1 MRQFHTVNKLLRM
14 AAGTTLMALAVNFVY
29 EPMGLVTGGV
39 SGISILIKHI
49 TIHWIPGGFPVG
61 VSNFLI
67 NIPIFLLA
75 LKVMGKRFTRDTFFA
90 NVWFTIMLLAIPTG
104 TPSAM
109 IVKDYLLAVVVGGVL
124 TGAGLGLVFSTRTST
139 GGTDLLSS
147 VMQKKLPQYT
157 VAQVLMCIDS
167 IVVVLGAVTFGIR
180 AAVYAVMAVYIAS
193 HVMDTMLE
201 GVKFAKSV
209 YVISEQYDEIGARV
223 MEKMNRG
230 VTVLD
235 VKGMY
240 TGKNQKMLFC
250 AVGKKQIAEL
260 AEIIRDCDD
269 KAFVIVQDAREV
281 LGEGFI
287 ENCQ

>member
-14 AAGTTLMALAVNFVY
+14 AAGTSLMALAVNFVY

-39 SGISILIKHI
+39 SGLSILIKHM
-49 TIHWIPGGFPVG
+49 TTPWIHGGFPVG

-75 LKVMGKRFTRDTFFA
+75 LRVMGKRFTRDTFFA
-90 NVWFTIMLLAIPTG
+90 NVWFTVMLLVIPTG
-104 TPSAM
+104 SPSAI

-124 TGAGLGLVFSTRTST
+124 TGAGLGLVFSARTST

-157 VAQVLMCIDS
+157 VAQILMCIDS

-180 AAVYAVMAVYIAS
+180 AAVYAVMAVYIGS
-193 HVMDTMLE
+193 RVMDAMLE

-209 YVISEQYDEIGARV
+209 YVISEQYDQIGSRV
-223 MEKMNRG
+223 MEKLNRG
-230 VTVLD
+230 VTILD

-240 TGKNQKMLFC
+240 TGKKQKMLYC
-250 AVGKKQIAEL
+250 VVGKKQIAEL
-260 AEIIRDCDD
+260 TEIIRVCDD
-269 KAFVIVQDAREV
+269 RAFVIVQDAREV

>member
-14 AAGTTLMALAVNFVY
+14 TAGTSLMALAVNFVY

-39 SGISILIKHI
+39 AGISILIKHM
-49 TIHWIPGGFPVG
+49 TTPWMPGGFPVG

-75 LKVMGKRFTRDTFFA
+75 LKVMGKKFTRDTFFA
-90 NVWFTIMLLAIPTG
+90 NVWFTLMLLVIPTG
-104 TPSAM
+104 SPSAI

-124 TGAGLGLVFSTRTST
+124 TGAGLGLVFSARTST

-147 VMQKKLPQYT
+147 VMQKRLPQYT

-167 IVVVLGAVTFGIR
+167 IVVVLGALVFGIR

-193 HVMDTMLE
+193 RVMDTMLE

-209 YVISEQYDEIGARV
+209 YVISEQYDEIGNRV
-223 MEKMNRG
+223 MEKLNRG
-230 VTVLD
+230 VTILD

-240 TGKNQKMLFC
+240 TGKKQKMLYC
-250 AVGKKQIAEL
+250 VVGKKQIAEL
-260 AEIIRDCDD
+260 TEIIRVCDD
-269 KAFVIVQDAREV
+269 RAFVIVQDAREV

>member
-1 MRQFHTVNKLLRM
+1 MRQFHTASRLLRM
-14 AAGTTLMALAVNFVY
+14 TAGTSLMALAVNFVY

-39 SGISILIKHI
+39 SGISILIKHM
-49 TIHWIPGGFPVG
+49 TTPWIPGGFPVG

-75 LKVMGKRFTRDTFFA
+75 LKVMGKRFTRDTFLA
-90 NVWFTIMLLAIPTG
+90 NVWFTLMLLVIPTG
-104 TPSAM
+104 LPSAV

-124 TGAGLGLVFSTRTST
+124 TGVGLGLVFSAQTST

-147 VMQKKLPQYT
+147 VMQKKIPRYT

-167 IVVVLGAVTFGIR
+167 IIVILGAVTFGIR

-193 HVMDTMLE
+193 RVMDTMLE

-209 YVISEQYDEIGARV
+209 YVISEQYDEIGSRV
-223 MEKMNRG
+223 MEKLNRG

-240 TGKNQKMLFC
+240 TGKKQKMLFC
-250 AVGKKQIAEL
+250 VVGKKQIAEL

-269 KAFVIVQDAREV
+269 RAFVIVEDAREV

>member
-1 MRQFHTVNKLLRM
+1 MKQFHTVNKLLRM
-14 AAGTTLMALAVNFVY
+14 AAGTSLMALAVNFVY

-39 SGISILIKHI
+39 SGLSILIKHM
-49 TIHWIPGGFPVG
+49 TTPWIPGGFPVG

-75 LKVMGKRFTRDTFFA
+75 LRVMGKRFTRDTFFA
-90 NVWFTIMLLAIPTG
+90 NVWFTVMLLVIPTG
-104 TPSAM
+104 SPSAN

-124 TGAGLGLVFSTRTST
+124 TGAGLGLVFSARTST

-157 VAQVLMCIDS
+157 VAQILMCIDS

-193 HVMDTMLE
+193 HVMDAMLE

-209 YVISEQYDEIGARV
+209 YVISEQYDEIGSRV
-223 MEKMNRG
+223 MEKLNRG
-230 VTVLD
+230 VTILD

-240 TGKNQKMLFC
+240 TGKKQKMLYC
-250 AVGKKQIAEL
+250 VVGKKQIAEL
-260 AEIIRDCDD
+260 TEIIRVCDD
-269 KAFVIVQDAREV
+269 RAFVIVQDAREV

>member
-14 AAGTTLMALAVNFVY
+14 AAGTSLMALAVNFVY

-39 SGISILIKHI
+39 AGISILIKHI
-49 TIHWIPGGFPVG
+49 TIPWIPGGFPVG

-75 LKVMGKRFTRDTFFA
+75 LKVMGKKFTRDTFLA
-90 NVWFTIMLLAIPTG
+90 NVWYTIMLLVIPTG
-104 TPSAM
+104 TPSAI

-157 VAQVLMCIDS
+157 VAQLLMCIDS
-167 IVVVLGAVTFGIR
+167 IVVVLGAVAFGIR

-209 YVISEQYDEIGARV
+209 YVISEQYDEIGNRV
-223 MEKMNRG
+223 MEKLNRG
-230 VTVLD
+230 VTILD

-240 TGKNQKMLFC
+240 TGKKQKMLFC